1 MLLDSCFFWSKSY
14 FVFEMVSYVKCDSK
28 SHRQTFV
35 WYGEF
40 DFYQSFKFFFGFQ
53 RIIKEIFLILIDN
66 KISNF
71 NNTMTLQIL
80 QMFFRTQTFRWKNFQ
95 VWVLNKNSSWIGK
108 RSYMQSQENPKN
120 QNFQKIFFGWVI
132 MWMSSYVEKW

>member
-1 MLLDSCFFWSKSY
+1 MFSRVILF
-14 FVFEMVSYVKCDSK
+14 FEMMLYVKCYSNFY
-28 SHRQTFV
+28 RQTFV
-35 WYGEF
+35 WYEEF
-40 DFYQSFKFFFGFQ
+40 DFYQSFKFLYGFQ
-53 RIIKEIFLILIDN
+53 RITKEIFLILIDN
-66 KISNF
+66 KISNS